1 MTQSQAS
8 WNPFLLFLPPRGE
21 CGQPKRTQGVKHLD
35 WEVTLLSIDPG
46 AAAGYKQMTHKR
58 PPEQELVLRS
68 GGSPWRRGSGLSP
81 GKMPGWPAQ
90 GGGQEPRGQ
99 GLHASN
105 FVSTAEGKGRRDK
118 GGQLSSNS
126 VSQAGSARSRG
137 CGPVLARA
145 GIHLWPQVSGPK
157 IPRRRE
163 AGLPE
168 DLSWG
173 AWVAP
178 SVKRLTL
185 GLGSGHDL
193 AVPRVLQSLLG
204 IFSIAPSLSAPALLV
219 RSL

>member
-1 MTQSQAS
+1 MEA
-8 WNPFLLFLPPRGE
+8 WVRPLPRE
-21 CGQPKRTQGVKHLD
+21 DARLAC
-35 WEVTLLSIDPG
+35 
-46 AAAGYKQMTHKR
+46 AG
-58 PPEQELVLRS
+58 
-68 GGSPWRRGSGLSP
+68 W
-81 GKMPGWPAQ
+81 
-90 GGGQEPRGQ
+90 GQESRGQ

-145 GIHLWPQVSGPK
+145 GIHLWPQVSSPK

-219 RSL
+219 CSL